1 MRSRYNELN
10 DRISLINSGLGG
22 EIEDIK
28 RRLKKLECPHDQS
41 EFVKPYGNIYERRCR
56 LCGVVLETYDSEEEM
71 LRAKKKYLEEKCL
84 EWKEEI
90 DGSLSNI
97 S

>member
-1 MRSRYNELN
+1 
-10 DRISLINSGLGG
+10 
-22 EIEDIK
+22 
-28 RRLKKLECPHDQS
+28 
-41 EFVKPYGNIYERRCR
+41 
-56 LCGVVLETYDSEEEM
+56 M